1 MAKKDLRNLLER
13 GVVEVIVKKDL
24 AAKLNSGRPLRVKLG
39 IDPTGADLHLGH
51 MVVVKKL
58 REFQRLGHQI
68 QLLFGNFTGQIG
80 DPTGKLASRQ
90 AKTQTELERNA
101 AKYLDQVK
109 VVLDI
114 DKVQIFWNA
123 EWLAPLDFSQV
134 IGLASNFTVAQML
147 ERDMFQERIKKNL
160 PIGMQ
165 EFFYPL
171 MQGYDSV
178 ALRSDVE
185 LGGTDQTFNLLA
197 GRVLQKAH
205 GQEPQNVITVP
216 ILEGTDGKIK
226 MGKSENNY
234 IGVAEDPRSMFGKTM
249 SIPDELIERYFV
261 LATDFEPEEIES
273 VRADLAAGAN
283 PRDLKLRLAKEIVSI
298 YHGETA
304 AADAEQEFINVFS
317 EQGLPDDIETYASAA
332 AAVNIL
338 DLLLASGLIA
348 SKGEGRRLVQGG
360 GVKLDGAKICDI
372 NRIVDLGPEPL
383 LLQVG
388 RRRFKYLKQG

>member
-1 MAKKDLRNLLER
+1 M
-13 GVVEVIVKKDL
+13 IVKDDL
-24 AAKLNSGRPLRVKLG
+24 AAKLNSGRTLRIKLG
-39 IDPTGADLHLGH
+39 IDPTGADLHIGH

-80 DPTGKLASRQ
+80 DPTGKLSSRQ
-90 AKTQTELERNA
+90 AKTQAELESNA

-109 VVLDI
+109 TILDI

-123 EWLAPLDFSQV
+123 EWLAPLDFSQI

-197 GRVLQKAH
+197 GRILQKSY
-205 GQEPQNVITVP
+205 GQEPQNIVTVP

-249 SIPDELIERYFV
+249 SIPDELIEKYFV
-261 LATDFEPEEIES
+261 LATDLESEAIES

-283 PRDLKLRLAKEIVSI
+283 PRDLKLRLAKEIVGI

-304 AADAEQEFINVFS
+304 AADAEKEFISVFS
-317 EQGLPDDIETYASAA
+317 EQGIPEDIETYASAA
-332 AAVNIL
+332 ASINIL
-338 DLLLASGLIA
+338 DLLLESGLA
-348 SKGEGRRLVQGG
+348 SSKGEARRLIQGG
-360 GVKLDGAKICDI
+360 GVKLEGEKIADI
-372 NRIVDLGPEPL
+372 NRMVDLHTDPQ